1 MLSKSSVNDDG
12 IITWVFEENS
22 FIPTA
27 KFKNNK
33 TFSIL
38 TDHLGTPTSMH
49 NEEGE
54 TTWERS
60 LDSNGKV
67 KTGDNSSCPFLFQGQ
82 YYDAEIE
89 LAYNRFRY
97 YNPDDGRYIS
107 VDPIGLL
114 SGEFGF
120 YNYVDNSNGEIDI
133 FGLASYKKMKNDG
146 SGLRKKPG
154 PKKKR
159 GRPKKKDATHGNSV
173 HSKKPRQHYVIED
186 QDGVPYHGVGD
197 TKGKRANESL
207 DRLNDLHDDKDFTI
221 KSQTNHPTSLDALKG
236 EARGIESTGGSKSS
250 GNYNNINSPG
260 APYI

>member
-1 MLSKSSVNDDG
+1 MY
-12 IITWVFEENS
+12 
-22 FIPTA
+22 
-27 KFKNNK
+27 
-33 TFSIL
+33 
-38 TDHLGTPTSMH
+38 

-120 YNYVDNSNGEIDI
+120 YNYVGDSNGWVDV
-133 FGLASYKKMKNDG
+133 FGLTSKTYSLTYNHKKKKNKITDEKELKKQVRGQVRAMNRILKKEGMTGLKKRIRNYKSIESEGRAYTKKLG
-146 SGLRKKPG
+146 STGEGKAWLHEPDMRTGGLPTDVATKPG
-154 PKKKR
+154 DRRNNSILGGQADKIA
-159 GRPKKKDATHGNSV
+159 KDILNA
-173 HSKKPRQHYVIED
+173 P
-186 QDGVPYHGVGD
+186 D
-197 TKGKRANESL
+197 TTTRITAV
-207 DRLNDLHDDKDFTI
+207 LNFL
-221 KSQTNHPTSLDALKG
+221 
-236 EARGIESTGGSKSS
+236 
-250 GNYNNINSPG
+250 
-260 APYI
+260 